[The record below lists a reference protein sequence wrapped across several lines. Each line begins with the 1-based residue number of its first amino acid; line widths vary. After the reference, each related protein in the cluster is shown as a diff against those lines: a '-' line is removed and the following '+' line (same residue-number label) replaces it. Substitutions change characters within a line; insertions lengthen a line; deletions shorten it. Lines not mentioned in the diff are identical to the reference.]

1 MKKVL
6 LGLVIAVM
14 MTGNGYADNM
24 ISQGT
29 KTCPKLFDQLLVLSA
44 EFEHNVDLK
53 TYLNEKLPQRNA
65 EARRP
70 VLKRIEEYQRIID
83 DKVKLMHYYA
93 VTWSA
98 LCD

>member
-6 LGLVIAVM
+6 CGLVIALT
-14 MTGNGYADNM
+14 MTGSGYADNM

-29 KTCPKLFDQLLVLSA
+29 KTCPKLFNQLLVLSA
-44 EFEHNVDLK
+44 EFEQYVDIK
-53 TYLNEKLPQRNA
+53 TDLNKSLSQYNSERFNNLVK
-65 EARRP
+65 
-70 VLKRIEEYQRIID
+70 IEEYQRMID